1 MGWPSQP
8 SQKMQPLQKPFP
20 ELLVQHLSNIVY
32 IRKTQDYSPV
42 VSGKSPGLLFNG
54 EKLLERCA
62 A

>member
-1 MGWPSQP
+1 MGWHFQP

-20 ELLVQHLSNIVY
+20 ELLVQHLSNIY
-32 IRKTQDYSPV
+32 IRKTQDCSPV
-42 VSGKSPGLLFNG
+42 VSGKSHDLLFDG